1 MTIKI
6 QGNNATL
13 VGAKN
18 PVWANEEQ
26 TLIQLDCKFSHYAS
40 IGITE
45 NDGYLSFMAD
55 PNDTEAHGRQIYA
68 NAVNG
73 DYGTVGAYVA
83 PESEGE

>member
-1 MTIKI
+1 MTITIEKI
-6 QGNNATL
+6 GATL
-13 VGAKN
+13 IDAKN

-26 TLIQLDCKFSHYAS
+26 TVIELDCKFSHYAA

-45 NDGYLSFMAD
+45 NDGYLSFTAD
-55 PNDTEAHGRQIYA
+55 PNDPEAHGRQIYA

-83 PESEGE
+83 PEGE

>member
-26 TLIQLDCKFSHYAS
+26 TLIQLDCKFSHYSS

-45 NDGYLSFMAD
+45 NDGYLSFLAD
-55 PNDTEAHGRQIYA
+55 PNDTEEHGRQIYA

-83 PESEGE
+83 PEGE

>member
-1 MTIKI
+1 MTITI
-6 QGNNATL
+6 NANGATL
-13 VGAKN
+13 LGAKS

-26 TLIQLDCKFSHYAS
+26 TLIELQCKFSHYES
-40 IGITE
+40 LGLTE
-45 NDGYLSFMAD
+45 NDGYYPFTAS

-83 PESEGE
+83 PEGE